1 MYQQVELTVRRHA
14 IVLTSRDARWTA
26 TIDGLAIDRE
36 FPTSAEAWEAAV
48 GEAERLDGVAAEA
61 RMLRR

>member
-1 MYQQVELTVRRHA
+1 MYEQVVLTVRRHA
-14 IVLTSRDARWTA
+14 IVLASRDGRWTA
-26 TIDGLAIDRE
+26 SIDGLE
-36 FPTSAEAWEAAV
+36 LGLEYPTSADAWEAAV